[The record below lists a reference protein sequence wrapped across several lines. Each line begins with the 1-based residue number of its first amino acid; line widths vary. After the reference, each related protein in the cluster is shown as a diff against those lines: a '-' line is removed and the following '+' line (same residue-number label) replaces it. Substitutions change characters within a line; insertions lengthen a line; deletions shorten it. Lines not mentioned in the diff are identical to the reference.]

1 MKENALKE
9 LYIDELRDIYNAE
22 NQLTKAL
29 PKMAKAAT
37 SDDLRA
43 GFEGHLEQTK
53 GHVERLERIFKELGE
68 KPTGKKCKGME
79 GLVKEGEEMIKEEEL
94 EGEALDAGL
103 ISAAQRVEHYEIAAY
118 GCVRTYAKLLG
129 QDDAAELL
137 EQTLGEEKETDQKL
151 TMLAENINVEAE
163 EEESSKSKGKGK
175 AARA

>member
-1 MKENALKE
+1 
-9 LYIDELRDIYNAE
+9 
-22 NQLTKAL
+22 
-29 PKMAKAAT
+29 
-37 SDDLRA
+37 
-43 GFEGHLEQTK
+43 
-53 GHVERLERIFKELGE
+53 
-68 KPTGKKCKGME
+68 ME